1 MDSTTKKIRITPQV
15 DLAID
20 DILLG
25 ISDLDTPDL
34 EQFLQK
40 VGRLVARRKSPSV
53 PERETVLLQA
63 INQSLDVDL
72 QNRFKLLLTEQNKNA
87 ISEFEHQELLKL
99 IDKIELQY
107 AQRLEYLIELA
118 HLRGVSLD
126 VLMKQLKLNFSH
138 HD

>member
-1 MDSTTKKIRITPQV
+1 MDSITKKIRITPQV

-72 QNRFKLLLTEQNKNA
+72 QNRFKLLLTKQNKNA

-138 HD
+138 PD

>member
-72 QNRFKLLLTEQNKNA
+72 QNRFKLLLTKQNKNA

>member
-1 MDSTTKKIRITPQV
+1 MDSITKKIRITPQV

-72 QNRFKLLLTEQNKNA
+72 QNRFKLLLTKQNKNA
-87 ISEFEHQELLKL
+87 TSEFEHQELLKL